1 MPHFTDGKS
10 SYLWSDLGLT
20 LPILSLG
27 SIVGNKVSIKEVSPR
42 MDLPYNQ
49 NGSQVHL
56 GNHKP
61 DFNKSVT

>member
-20 LPILSLG
+20 LLILSLG
-27 SIVGNKVSIKEVSPR
+27 SIVGNKVSIKEVSSR

-49 NGSQVHL
+49 NGSQVHF

-61 DFNKSVT
+61 AFNEIM